1 MKNLATWKVFRPTI
15 TNYPLINQNV
25 PPMWFSVTICTSCGI
40 YKREEKD
47 SDSLIRGGDDP
58 HLHLGSGEYDKT
70 EDVAEDPDGY
80 DDESHHAGN

>member
-1 MKNLATWKVFRPTI
+1 MFH
-15 TNYPLINQNV
+15 Q
-25 PPMWFSVTICTSCGI
+25 CGSQSR
-40 YKREEKD
+40 YAPVVGFTKEKR
-47 SDSLIRGGDDP
+47 SLIRGGDDP